1 MNFITL
7 NGIRSDSVKG
17 LLISELPPVVKPQ
30 QRTEIEEIDGRD
42 GDIVTKLGYSA
53 YDRTMLIGLHGDF
66 DIDDVIRFF
75 DSEGEAVFS
84 NEPDK
89 LYKYQIL
96 DDIEFERLIRFRK
109 AKVRF
114 HVQPFKYSAVERIKT
129 INAETEDSFRVLNSG
144 NTVARPRIT
153 ITPAATRAMPCCASS
168 SWPFRAPSCWS
179 PMIGPCCGSFA
190 PGSGTW
196 RTERSRISPGAMT
209 PLWRSGNGSGSGPPL
224 SMNSTGRNRSG

>member
-109 AKVRF
+109 AKVSF
-114 HVQPFKYSAVERIKT
+114 HVQPFKYSAIERIKT
-129 INAETEDSFRVLNSG
+129 INAESEDSFRVLNSG

-153 ITPAATRAMPCCASS
+153 IT
-168 SWPFRAPSCWS
+168 
-179 PMIGPCCGSFA
+179 
-190 PGSGTW
+190 GSGTINLSLNNHQMFVINLGNEGYITID
-196 RTERSRISPGAMT
+196 TEEMNAYKGSVLKNRLVTGNYDNFALTLGMNVISWTGDVDAVSIEKYSRWI
-209 PLWRSGNGSGSGPPL
+209 
-224 SMNSTGRNRSG
+224 

>member
-75 DSEGEAVFS
+75 DSEGDAVFS

-109 AKVRF
+109 AKVNF

-129 INAETEDSFRVLNSG
+129 INAESEDSFRVLNSG

-153 ITPAATRAMPCCASS
+153 IT
-168 SWPFRAPSCWS
+168 
-179 PMIGPCCGSFA
+179 
-190 PGSGTW
+190 GSGTINLSLNNHQMFVINLGNEGYITID
-196 RTERSRISPGAMT
+196 TEEMNAYKGSVLKNRLVTGNYDNFALTLGMNIISWTGDVDAVSIEKYSRWI
-209 PLWRSGNGSGSGPPL
+209 
-224 SMNSTGRNRSG
+224 

>member
-75 DSEGEAVFS
+75 DSEGDAIFS

-109 AKVRF
+109 AKVNF

-129 INAETEDSFRVLNSG
+129 INAESEDSFRVLNSG

-153 ITPAATRAMPCCASS
+153 ITGTGTINLSLNNHQMFVINLGNEGYITIDTEEMNAYKGSVLKNRLVTGNYDNFALTLGMNVI
-168 SWPFRAPSCWS
+168 SWTGDVDAVS
-179 PMIGPCCGSFA
+179 I
-190 PGSGTW
+190 
-196 RTERSRISPGAMT
+196 EKYSRWI
-209 PLWRSGNGSGSGPPL
+209 
-224 SMNSTGRNRSG
+224 

>member
-75 DSEGEAVFS
+75 DSEGDAIFS

-96 DDIEFERLIRFRK
+96 DNIEFERLIRFRK
-109 AKVRF
+109 AKVSF

-129 INAETEDSFRVLNSG
+129 INAESEDSFRVLNSG
-144 NTVARPRIT
+144 NTIARPRIT
-153 ITPAATRAMPCCASS
+153 IT
-168 SWPFRAPSCWS
+168 
-179 PMIGPCCGSFA
+179 
-190 PGSGTW
+190 GSGTINLSLNNHQMFVINLGNEGYITID
-196 RTERSRISPGAMT
+196 TEEMNAYKGSVLKNRLVTGNYDNFALTLGMNVISWTGDVDAVSIEKYSRWI
-209 PLWRSGNGSGSGPPL
+209 
-224 SMNSTGRNRSG
+224 

>member
-75 DSEGEAVFS
+75 DSEGDAVFS

-109 AKVRF
+109 AKVTF

-129 INAETEDSFRVLNSG
+129 INAESEDSFRVLNSG

-153 ITPAATRAMPCCASS
+153 IT
-168 SWPFRAPSCWS
+168 
-179 PMIGPCCGSFA
+179 
-190 PGSGTW
+190 GSGTINLSLNNHQMFVINLGNEGYITID
-196 RTERSRISPGAMT
+196 TEEMNAYKGSVLKNRLVTGNYDNFALTLGMNVISWTGDVDAVSIEKYSRWI
-209 PLWRSGNGSGSGPPL
+209 
-224 SMNSTGRNRSG
+224 

>member
-109 AKVRF
+109 AKVNF

-153 ITPAATRAMPCCASS
+153 IT
-168 SWPFRAPSCWS
+168 
-179 PMIGPCCGSFA
+179 
-190 PGSGTW
+190 GSGTINLSLNNHQMFVINLGDEGYITID
-196 RTERSRISPGAMT
+196 TEEMNAYKGSVLKNRLVTGNYDNFALTLGMNVISWTGDVDAVSIEKYSRWI
-209 PLWRSGNGSGSGPPL
+209 
-224 SMNSTGRNRSG
+224 

>member
-109 AKVRF
+109 AKISF

-129 INAETEDSFRVLNSG
+129 INAESEDSFRVLNSG

-153 ITPAATRAMPCCASS
+153 IT
-168 SWPFRAPSCWS
+168 
-179 PMIGPCCGSFA
+179 
-190 PGSGTW
+190 GSGTINLSLNNHQMFVINLGNEGYITID
-196 RTERSRISPGAMT
+196 TEEMNAYKGSVLKNRLVTGNYDNFALTLGMNVISWTGDVDAVSIEKYSRWI
-209 PLWRSGNGSGSGPPL
+209 
-224 SMNSTGRNRSG
+224 

>member
-109 AKVRF
+109 AKVTF

-129 INAETEDSFRVLNSG
+129 INAESEDSFRVLNSG

-153 ITPAATRAMPCCASS
+153 ITGTGTINLSLNNHQMFVINLGNEGYITIDTEEMNAYKGSVLKNRLVTGNYDNFALTLGMNVI
-168 SWPFRAPSCWS
+168 SWTGDVDAVS
-179 PMIGPCCGSFA
+179 I
-190 PGSGTW
+190 
-196 RTERSRISPGAMT
+196 EKYSRWI
-209 PLWRSGNGSGSGPPL
+209 
-224 SMNSTGRNRSG
+224 

>member
-109 AKVRF
+109 AKVSF

-153 ITPAATRAMPCCASS
+153 IT
-168 SWPFRAPSCWS
+168 
-179 PMIGPCCGSFA
+179 
-190 PGSGTW
+190 GSGTINLSLNNHQMFVINLGNEGYITID
-196 RTERSRISPGAMT
+196 TEEMNAYKGSVLKNRLVTGNYDNFALTLGMNVISWTGDVDAVSIEKYSRWI
-209 PLWRSGNGSGSGPPL
+209 
-224 SMNSTGRNRSG
+224 

>member
-75 DSEGEAVFS
+75 DSEGDAVFS

-109 AKVRF
+109 AKVSF

-153 ITPAATRAMPCCASS
+153 IT
-168 SWPFRAPSCWS
+168 
-179 PMIGPCCGSFA
+179 
-190 PGSGTW
+190 GSGTINLSLNNHQMFVINLGNEGYITID
-196 RTERSRISPGAMT
+196 TEEMNAYKGSVLKNRLVTGNYDNFALTLGMNVITWTGDVDAVSIEKYSRWI
-209 PLWRSGNGSGSGPPL
+209 
-224 SMNSTGRNRSG
+224 

>member
-75 DSEGEAVFS
+75 DSEGDAVFS

-109 AKVRF
+109 AKVSF

-153 ITPAATRAMPCCASS
+153 IT
-168 SWPFRAPSCWS
+168 
-179 PMIGPCCGSFA
+179 
-190 PGSGTW
+190 GSGTINLSLNNHQMFVINLGNEGYITID
-196 RTERSRISPGAMT
+196 TEEMNAYKGSVLKNRLVTGNYDNFALTLGMNVISWTGDVDAVSIEKYSRWI
-209 PLWRSGNGSGSGPPL
+209 
-224 SMNSTGRNRSG
+224 

>member
-75 DSEGEAVFS
+75 DSEGDAIFS

-109 AKVRF
+109 AKVSF

-129 INAETEDSFRVLNSG
+129 INAESEDSFRVLNSG

-153 ITPAATRAMPCCASS
+153 ITGTGTINLSLNNHQMFVINLGTEGYITIDTEEMNAYKGSVLKNRLVTGNYDNFALTLGMNVI
-168 SWPFRAPSCWS
+168 SWTGDVDAVS
-179 PMIGPCCGSFA
+179 I
-190 PGSGTW
+190 
-196 RTERSRISPGAMT
+196 EKYSRWI
-209 PLWRSGNGSGSGPPL
+209 
-224 SMNSTGRNRSG
+224 

>member
-75 DSEGEAVFS
+75 DSEGDAIFS

-109 AKVRF
+109 AKVSF

-129 INAETEDSFRVLNSG
+129 INAESEDSFRVLNSG

-153 ITPAATRAMPCCASS
+153 IT
-168 SWPFRAPSCWS
+168 
-179 PMIGPCCGSFA
+179 
-190 PGSGTW
+190 GSGTINLSLNNHQMFVINLGNEGYITID
-196 RTERSRISPGAMT
+196 TEEMNAYKGSVLKNRLVTGNYDNFALTLGMNVISWTGDVDAVSIEKYSRWI
-209 PLWRSGNGSGSGPPL
+209 
-224 SMNSTGRNRSG
+224 

>member
-75 DSEGEAVFS
+75 DSEGDAIFS

-109 AKVRF
+109 AKVTF

-129 INAETEDSFRVLNSG
+129 INAESEDSFRVLNSG

-153 ITPAATRAMPCCASS
+153 ITGTGTINLSLNNHQMFVINLGNEGYITIDTEEMNAYKGSVLKNRLVTGNYDNFALTLGMNVI
-168 SWPFRAPSCWS
+168 SWTGDVDAVS
-179 PMIGPCCGSFA
+179 I
-190 PGSGTW
+190 
-196 RTERSRISPGAMT
+196 EKYSRWI
-209 PLWRSGNGSGSGPPL
+209 
-224 SMNSTGRNRSG
+224 

>member
-1 MNFITL
+1 MNYITL

-75 DSEGEAVFS
+75 DSEGDAVFS

-109 AKVRF
+109 AKVTF

-129 INAETEDSFRVLNSG
+129 INAESEDSFRVLNSG

-153 ITPAATRAMPCCASS
+153 IT
-168 SWPFRAPSCWS
+168 
-179 PMIGPCCGSFA
+179 
-190 PGSGTW
+190 GSGTINLSLNNHQMFVINLGNEGYITID
-196 RTERSRISPGAMT
+196 TEEMNAYKGSVLKNRLVTGNYDNFALTLGMNVISWTGDVDAVSIEKYSRWI
-209 PLWRSGNGSGSGPPL
+209 
-224 SMNSTGRNRSG
+224 

>member
-75 DSEGEAVFS
+75 DSEGDAIFS

-89 LYKYQIL
+89 IYKYQIL

-109 AKVRF
+109 AKVSF

-129 INAETEDSFRVLNSG
+129 INAESEDSFRVLNSG

-153 ITPAATRAMPCCASS
+153 ITGTGTINLSLNNHQMFVINLGNEGYITIDTEEMNAYKGSVLKNRLVTGNYDNFALTLGMNVI
-168 SWPFRAPSCWS
+168 SWTGDVDAVS
-179 PMIGPCCGSFA
+179 I
-190 PGSGTW
+190 
-196 RTERSRISPGAMT
+196 EKYSRWI
-209 PLWRSGNGSGSGPPL
+209 
-224 SMNSTGRNRSG
+224 

>member
-109 AKVRF
+109 AKVSF

-153 ITPAATRAMPCCASS
+153 IT
-168 SWPFRAPSCWS
+168 
-179 PMIGPCCGSFA
+179 
-190 PGSGTW
+190 GSGTINLSLNNHQMFVINLGNEGYITID
-196 RTERSRISPGAMT
+196 TEEMNAYKGSVLKNRIVTGNYDNFALTLGMNVISWTGDVDAVSIEKYSRWI
-209 PLWRSGNGSGSGPPL
+209 
-224 SMNSTGRNRSG
+224 

>member
-75 DSEGEAVFS
+75 DSEGDAVFS

-109 AKVRF
+109 AKVNF

-129 INAETEDSFRVLNSG
+129 INAESEDSFRVLNSG

-153 ITPAATRAMPCCASS
+153 IT
-168 SWPFRAPSCWS
+168 
-179 PMIGPCCGSFA
+179 
-190 PGSGTW
+190 GSGTINLSLNNHQMFVINLGNEGYITID
-196 RTERSRISPGAMT
+196 TEEMNAYKGSVLKNRLVTGNYDNFALTLGMNVISWTGDVDAVSIEKYSRWI
-209 PLWRSGNGSGSGPPL
+209 
-224 SMNSTGRNRSG
+224 

>member
-53 YDRTMLIGLHGDF
+53 YDMTMLIGLHGDF

-75 DSEGEAVFS
+75 DSEGDAIFS

-109 AKVRF
+109 AKVSF

-153 ITPAATRAMPCCASS
+153 IT
-168 SWPFRAPSCWS
+168 
-179 PMIGPCCGSFA
+179 
-190 PGSGTW
+190 GSGTINLSLNNHQMFIINLGNEGYITID
-196 RTERSRISPGAMT
+196 TEEMNAYKGSVLKNRLVTGNYDNFALTLGMNVISWTGDVDAVSIEKYSRWI
-209 PLWRSGNGSGSGPPL
+209 
-224 SMNSTGRNRSG
+224 

>member
-75 DSEGEAVFS
+75 DSEGDAIFS

-109 AKVRF
+109 AKVSF

-153 ITPAATRAMPCCASS
+153 IT
-168 SWPFRAPSCWS
+168 
-179 PMIGPCCGSFA
+179 
-190 PGSGTW
+190 GSGTINLSLNNHQMFVINLGNEGYITID
-196 RTERSRISPGAMT
+196 TEEMNAYKGSVLKNRLVTGNYDNFALNLGMNVISWTGDVDAVSIEKYSRWI
-209 PLWRSGNGSGSGPPL
+209 
-224 SMNSTGRNRSG
+224 

>member
-75 DSEGEAVFS
+75 DSEGDAIFS

-109 AKVRF
+109 AKVTF

-129 INAETEDSFRVLNSG
+129 INAEAEDSFRVLNSG

-153 ITPAATRAMPCCASS
+153 ITGTGTINLSLNNHQMFVINLGNEGYITIDTEEMNAYKGSVLKNRLVTGNYDNFALTLGMNVI
-168 SWPFRAPSCWS
+168 SWTGDVDAVS
-179 PMIGPCCGSFA
+179 I
-190 PGSGTW
+190 
-196 RTERSRISPGAMT
+196 EKYSRWI
-209 PLWRSGNGSGSGPPL
+209 
-224 SMNSTGRNRSG
+224 

>member
-75 DSEGEAVFS
+75 DSEGDAIFS

-109 AKVRF
+109 AKVSF

-129 INAETEDSFRVLNSG
+129 INAESEDSFRVLNSG

-153 ITPAATRAMPCCASS
+153 IT
-168 SWPFRAPSCWS
+168 
-179 PMIGPCCGSFA
+179 
-190 PGSGTW
+190 GSGTINLSLNNHQMFVINLGNEGYITID
-196 RTERSRISPGAMT
+196 TEEMNAYKGSVLKNRLVTGNYDNFALTIGMNVISWTGDVDAVSIEKYSRWI
-209 PLWRSGNGSGSGPPL
+209 
-224 SMNSTGRNRSG
+224 

>member
-75 DSEGEAVFS
+75 DSEGDAVFS

-109 AKVRF
+109 AKVSF

-129 INAETEDSFRVLNSG
+129 INAESEDSFRVLNSG

-153 ITPAATRAMPCCASS
+153 ITGTGTINLSLNNHQMFVINLGNEGYITIDTEEMNAYKGSVLKNRLVTGNYDNFALTLGMNVI
-168 SWPFRAPSCWS
+168 SWTGDVDAVS
-179 PMIGPCCGSFA
+179 I
-190 PGSGTW
+190 
-196 RTERSRISPGAMT
+196 EKYSRWI
-209 PLWRSGNGSGSGPPL
+209 
-224 SMNSTGRNRSG
+224 

>member
-75 DSEGEAVFS
+75 DSEGDAIFS

-109 AKVRF
+109 AKVSF

-153 ITPAATRAMPCCASS
+153 IT
-168 SWPFRAPSCWS
+168 
-179 PMIGPCCGSFA
+179 
-190 PGSGTW
+190 GSGTINLSLNDHQMFIINLGNEGYITID
-196 RTERSRISPGAMT
+196 TEEMNAYKGSVLKNRLVT
-209 PLWRSGNGSGSGPPL
+209 GN
-224 SMNSTGRNRSG
+224 

>member
-75 DSEGEAVFS
+75 DSEGDAIFS

-109 AKVRF
+109 AKVSF

-153 ITPAATRAMPCCASS
+153 IT
-168 SWPFRAPSCWS
+168 
-179 PMIGPCCGSFA
+179 
-190 PGSGTW
+190 GSGTINLSLNNHQMFVINLGDEGYITID
-196 RTERSRISPGAMT
+196 TEEMNAYKGSVLKNRLVTGNYDNFALTLGMNVISWTGDVDAVSIEKYSRWI
-209 PLWRSGNGSGSGPPL
+209 
-224 SMNSTGRNRSG
+224 

>member
-75 DSEGEAVFS
+75 DSEGDAVFS

-109 AKVRF
+109 AKVIF

-153 ITPAATRAMPCCASS
+153 ITGTGTINLSLNNHQMFVINLGNEGYITIDTEEMNAYKGSVLKNRLVTGNYDNFALTLGMNVI
-168 SWPFRAPSCWS
+168 SWTGDVDAVS
-179 PMIGPCCGSFA
+179 I
-190 PGSGTW
+190 
-196 RTERSRISPGAMT
+196 EKYSRWI
-209 PLWRSGNGSGSGPPL
+209 
-224 SMNSTGRNRSG
+224 

>member
-109 AKVRF
+109 AKVTF

-153 ITPAATRAMPCCASS
+153 IT
-168 SWPFRAPSCWS
+168 
-179 PMIGPCCGSFA
+179 
-190 PGSGTW
+190 GSGTINLSLNNHQMFVINLGDEGYITID
-196 RTERSRISPGAMT
+196 TEEMNAYKGSVLKNRLVTGNYDNFALTLGMNVISWTGDVDAVSIEKYSRWI
-209 PLWRSGNGSGSGPPL
+209 
-224 SMNSTGRNRSG
+224 

>member
-75 DSEGEAVFS
+75 DSEGDAIFS

-109 AKVRF
+109 AKVNF

-129 INAETEDSFRVLNSG
+129 INAESEDSFRVLNSG

-153 ITPAATRAMPCCASS
+153 IT
-168 SWPFRAPSCWS
+168 
-179 PMIGPCCGSFA
+179 
-190 PGSGTW
+190 GSGTINLSLNNHQMFVINLGNEGYITID
-196 RTERSRISPGAMT
+196 TEEMNAYKGSVLKNRLVTGNYDNFALTLGMNVISWTGDVDAVSIEKYSRWI
-209 PLWRSGNGSGSGPPL
+209 
-224 SMNSTGRNRSG
+224 

>member
-75 DSEGEAVFS
+75 DSEGDAIFS

-109 AKVRF
+109 AKVSF

-153 ITPAATRAMPCCASS
+153 IT
-168 SWPFRAPSCWS
+168 
-179 PMIGPCCGSFA
+179 
-190 PGSGTW
+190 GSGTINLSLNDHQMFIINLGNEGYITID
-196 RTERSRISPGAMT
+196 TEEMNAYKGSVLKNRLVTGNYDNFALTLGMNVISWTGDVDAVSIEKYSRWI
-209 PLWRSGNGSGSGPPL
+209 
-224 SMNSTGRNRSG
+224 

>member
-109 AKVRF
+109 AKVSF

-129 INAETEDSFRVLNSG
+129 INAETEDSFRVFNSG

-153 ITPAATRAMPCCASS
+153 IT
-168 SWPFRAPSCWS
+168 
-179 PMIGPCCGSFA
+179 
-190 PGSGTW
+190 GSGTINLSLNNHQMFVINLGNEGYITID
-196 RTERSRISPGAMT
+196 TEEMNAYKGSVLKNRLVTGNYDNFALTLGMNVISWTGDVDAVSIEKYSRWI
-209 PLWRSGNGSGSGPPL
+209 
-224 SMNSTGRNRSG
+224 

>member
-7 NGIRSDSVKG
+7 NGIRSDSIKG

-66 DIDDVIRFF
+66 DIDEVIRYF
-75 DSEGEAVFS
+75 SGEGDAIFS

-109 AKVRF
+109 AKVTF

-129 INAETEDSFRVLNSG
+129 INAESEDSFRVLNSG

-153 ITPAATRAMPCCASS
+153 ITGTGTINLSLNNHQMFVINLGNEGYITIDTEEMNAYKGSVLKNRLVTGNYDNFALTLGMNVI
-168 SWPFRAPSCWS
+168 SWTGDVDAVS
-179 PMIGPCCGSFA
+179 I
-190 PGSGTW
+190 
-196 RTERSRISPGAMT
+196 EKYSRWI
-209 PLWRSGNGSGSGPPL
+209 
-224 SMNSTGRNRSG
+224 

>member
-75 DSEGEAVFS
+75 DSEGDAVFS

-109 AKVRF
+109 AKVTF

-129 INAETEDSFRVLNSG
+129 INAESEDSFRVLNSG

-153 ITPAATRAMPCCASS
+153 IT
-168 SWPFRAPSCWS
+168 
-179 PMIGPCCGSFA
+179 
-190 PGSGTW
+190 GSGTINLSLNNHQMFVINLGNEGYITID
-196 RTERSRISPGAMT
+196 TEEMNAYKGSVLKNRLVTGNYDNFALTLGMNVLTWTGDVDAVSIEKYSRWI
-209 PLWRSGNGSGSGPPL
+209 
-224 SMNSTGRNRSG
+224 

>member
-109 AKVRF
+109 AKVSF

-129 INAETEDSFRVLNSG
+129 INAESEDSFRVLNSG

-153 ITPAATRAMPCCASS
+153 IT
-168 SWPFRAPSCWS
+168 
-179 PMIGPCCGSFA
+179 
-190 PGSGTW
+190 GSGTINLSLNNHQMFIINLGDEGYITID
-196 RTERSRISPGAMT
+196 TEEMNAYKGSVLKNRLVTGNYDNFALTLGMNVISWTGDVDAVSIEKYSRWI
-209 PLWRSGNGSGSGPPL
+209 
-224 SMNSTGRNRSG
+224 

>member
-53 YDRTMLIGLHGDF
+53 YDRTLLIGLHGDF
-66 DIDDVIRFF
+66 DIDDVICFF
-75 DSEGEAVFS
+75 GSEGDAIFS

-109 AKVRF
+109 AKVSF

-153 ITPAATRAMPCCASS
+153 IT
-168 SWPFRAPSCWS
+168 
-179 PMIGPCCGSFA
+179 
-190 PGSGTW
+190 GSGTINLSLNNHQMFVINLGNEGYITID
-196 RTERSRISPGAMT
+196 TEEMNAYKGSVLKNRLVTGNYDNFALTLGMNVISWTGDVDAVSIEKYSRWI
-209 PLWRSGNGSGSGPPL
+209 
-224 SMNSTGRNRSG
+224 

>member
-75 DSEGEAVFS
+75 DSEGDAIFS

-109 AKVRF
+109 AKVSF

-129 INAETEDSFRVLNSG
+129 INAESEDSFRVLNSG
-144 NTVARPRIT
+144 NTIARPRIT
-153 ITPAATRAMPCCASS
+153 IT
-168 SWPFRAPSCWS
+168 
-179 PMIGPCCGSFA
+179 
-190 PGSGTW
+190 GSGTINLSLNNHQMFVINLGNEGYITID
-196 RTERSRISPGAMT
+196 TEEMNAYKGSVLKNRLVTGNYDNFALTLGMNVISWTGDVDAVSIEKYSRWI
-209 PLWRSGNGSGSGPPL
+209 
-224 SMNSTGRNRSG
+224 

>member
-75 DSEGEAVFS
+75 DSEGDAIFS

-109 AKVRF
+109 AKVSF

-153 ITPAATRAMPCCASS
+153 IT
-168 SWPFRAPSCWS
+168 
-179 PMIGPCCGSFA
+179 
-190 PGSGTW
+190 GSGTINLSLNNHQMFVINLGNEGYITID
-196 RTERSRISPGAMT
+196 TEEMNAYKGSVLKNRLVTGNYDNFALTLGMNVISWTGDVDAVSIEKYSRWI
-209 PLWRSGNGSGSGPPL
+209 
-224 SMNSTGRNRSG
+224 